1 MIRQVHAL
9 IAGRR
14 VVLRAVGALGIATI
28 AILGIDPAS
37 ACDRAT
43 CTHAERGSSPRR
55 TPSSADTR
63 VCPMGGQMPV
73 VPFPEADLPDP
84 TSGGARAFTRFCDQC
99 HALPS
104 PRAHAATAW
113 DASID
118 RMVGRMRMMEAEKG
132 APWGAWMPNIA
143 APSDAEVESIRS
155 YLRSNA
161 MKVAPEGLTGGDD
174 AGGLAAF
181 SKVCSQCH
189 ALPDPAQHSDAEWPG
204 VVARML
210 QNMDRMG
217 VKPPE
222 DEVLEQIT
230 TFLTG
235 HAAP

>member
-1 MIRQVHAL
+1 MIRQAHAL
-9 IAGRR
+9 TTGRR
-14 VVLRAVGALGIATI
+14 LVLRAAGAIGIAAA
-28 AILGIDPAS
+28 AILGVDPAS
-37 ACDRAT
+37 ACDGAT
-43 CTHAERGSSPRR
+43 CTHAERGSDLGH
-55 TPSSADTR
+55 TPTNADTR

-84 TSGGARAFTRFCDQC
+84 TSAGARAFTRFCDQC

-104 PRAHAATAW
+104 PRSHAGTGW

-118 RMVGRMRMMEAEKG
+118 RMVGRMRMMEAETG
-132 APWGAWMPNIA
+132 APWGVWMPNIA

-155 YLRSNA
+155 YLWSNA
-161 MKVAPEGLTGGDD
+161 MQVAPEGLTGSDD
-174 AGGLAAF
+174 VGGLAAF

-217 VKPPE
+217 VTPPE
-222 DEVLEQIT
+222 DEVLEQVT
-230 TFLTG
+230 TFLRG

>member
-1 MIRQVHAL
+1 MIRQFHTL
-9 IAGRR
+9 IAGRSG
-14 VVLRAVGALGIATI
+14 VLRAAGALGIAVI

-37 ACDRAT
+37 ACDSGTCAHRA
-43 CTHAERGSSPRR
+43 EGSELGHM
-55 TPSSADTR
+55 PSSADTR

-73 VPFPEADLPDP
+73 APFPEADLPEP
-84 TSGGARAFTRFCDQC
+84 TSAGARAFTRFCDQC

-104 PRAHAATAW
+104 PLAHAATAW

-118 RMVGRMRMMEAEKG
+118 RMVGRMRMMEVEKG
-132 APWGAWMPNIA
+132 GPWGVWMPNIA

-155 YLRSNA
+155 YLQSNA
-161 MKVAPEGLTGGDD
+161 MQVAPEGLTGGGDV
-174 AGGLAAF
+174 GGLAAF

-189 ALPDPAQHSDAEWPG
+189 ALPDPAQHSDAEWLG

-217 VKPPE
+217 VKSPE
-222 DEVLEQIT
+222 DEVLEQVT

>member
-1 MIRQVHAL
+1 MIRQLHAL
-9 IAGRR
+9 ITGRR
-14 VVLRAVGALGIATI
+14 VVLRAAGALGIAAI

-37 ACDRAT
+37 ACDRGTCAHGAEGSELGHTAT
-43 CTHAERGSSPRR
+43 
-55 TPSSADTR
+55 SADTR

-73 VPFPEADLPDP
+73 VPFPETDLPDP
-84 TSGGARAFTRFCDQC
+84 TSAGARAFTRFCDQC

-113 DASID
+113 DANID
-118 RMVGRMRMMEAEKG
+118 RMVGRMRTMQAEKG
-132 APWGAWMPNIA
+132 APWGVWMPNIA
-143 APSDAEVESIRS
+143 APADAEVESIRS

-161 MKVAPEGLTGGDD
+161 MQAAPEGMTGGDD
-174 AGGLAAF
+174 VGGLAAF

-222 DEVLEQIT
+222 DEVLEQVT
-230 TFLTG
+230 TFLKG